1 MKEGIHPKYEQ
12 TTIRCACGAV
22 IETGS
27 TKKDITVE
35 ICSKCHPFYTGKQK
49 LVDTSGRVDK
59 FNKKYGIKPR
69 TGGARPPFLSDAT
82 EPSLFLYCF
91 PVCRDARPGAR
102 RKDSPRQ
109 RARLHKRRLCFL
121 RPRRRK
127 AAVPLGRDRGLF
139 FFYNVFRFAARR
151 LRRTLQIT
159 KSIGRLYK
167 DLTSVLS
174 IATKTHA
181 EGAARFD
188 IYATKK

>member
-1 MKEGIHPKYEQ
+1 MYRIIPCRTRQGIILFYIVLRFAAMPVP
-12 TTIRCACGAV
+12 GLAV
-22 IETGS
+22 KARPG
-27 TKKDITVE
+27 
-35 ICSKCHPFYTGKQK
+35 
-49 LVDTSGRVDK
+49 SGRGCT
-59 FNKKYGIKPR
+59 NGGLASSAP
-69 TGGARPPFLSDAT
+69 GGARPPFLSDAT

-174 IATKTHA
+174 IATNTHS
-181 EGAARFD
+181 EEAARFD